1 MSQVVSLVQCCVEG
15 ILEVCHQLACNM
27 EIRHK
32 PLCSQNVMLKSGF
45 SLTVEDVRIE
55 CKIPFPG
62 LTSISPFRKALE
74 KLVSQPG
81 EFLFYV
87 GRKKLAQVDQIFF
100 QIFFV

>member
-1 MSQVVSLVQCCVEG
+1 MFQVMSLVQSCGEG
-15 ILEVCHQLACNM
+15 ILEVCRHLACNV

-32 PLCSQNVMLKSGF
+32 PLCSQNLMFKSGF
-45 SLTVEDVRIE
+45 SLTVEDIRIE
-55 CKIPFPG
+55 SKIPFPG

-74 KLVSQPG
+74 KLVSLPG

-87 GRKKLAQVDQIFF
+87 GRKKLAHVDQIFF

>member
-1 MSQVVSLVQCCVEG
+1 
-15 ILEVCHQLACNM
+15 
-27 EIRHK
+27 
-32 PLCSQNVMLKSGF
+32 MLKSGF

-100 QIFFV
+100 QIFFVWSLKLSFLNSKAKHLALLFSGSAVTTLPWGMEWLRV